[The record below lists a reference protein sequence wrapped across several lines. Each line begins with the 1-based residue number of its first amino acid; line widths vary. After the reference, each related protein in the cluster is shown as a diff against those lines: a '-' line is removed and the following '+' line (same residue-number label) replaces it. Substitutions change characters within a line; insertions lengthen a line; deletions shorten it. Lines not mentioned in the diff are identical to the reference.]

1 MNQELINDPKEFWKA
16 VLGQVEIE
24 ISPMVYKTLVSRTK
38 GVSFDKNILGV
49 FCEDNFVKK
58 NLETKYSKNIETAV
72 KNIGGDKVEIKFSV
86 TKDPEKKEIR
96 EELGPLF
103 SQQKSVET
111 MNEEKRIK
119 SNLNPK
125 FSFDTFI
132 LGKNNN
138 LAYAIATAISEK
150 PGELYNPVF
159 IYSKV
164 GLGKTHLIQ
173 AIGNKIIETKPGMRV
188 VYTTGE
194 TFTNELIETI
204 QSGKARGKY
213 TANQFR
219 EKFRKADV
227 LLIDDVQF
235 IIGRES
241 TQEEFFHT
249 FNALYMSGKQIVITS
264 DRPPK
269 DFNSLEDRITSRFSS
284 GIVADIQNPDVEMRV
299 AILRSKRDF
308 DKEKI
313 SNEVLTFI
321 AERVDSNIRELE
333 GAYIQAVTYAK
344 ATGTELTVDTASR
357 ALGATVKEKVVKNVN
372 VNEILKAVC
381 LYYSVKMQDIKGKR
395 RNQELVIPR
404 QVAMY
409 LMKEITDMPFMSIG
423 EFLGGRDHTTVMHG
437 VSKIQGEVAETGKIT
452 QDVVNV
458 KQIIFNG

>member
-1 MNQELINDPKEFWKA
+1 MNEALNNNPKEFWKA
-16 VLGQVEIE
+16 VLGQIQLE
-24 ISPMVYKTLVSRTK
+24 ISPMVYKTMVSRTT
-38 GVSFDKNILGV
+38 GVSFENDTLEV

-58 NLETKYSKNIETAV
+58 NLETKFSSVVDNSV
-72 KNIGGDKVEIKFSV
+72 KNIGGKGIKIKYSV
-86 TKDPEKKEIR
+86 SKEKEVKENKD
-96 EELGPLF
+96 ELGPLF
-103 SQQKSVET
+103 SQQKTAEKL
-111 MNEEKRIK
+111 NEEKRIK

-125 FSFDTFI
+125 FSFDNFI

-173 AIGNKIIETKPGMRV
+173 AVGNKIIETKPGMRV

-194 TFTNELIETI
+194 AFTNELIETI
-204 QSGKARGKY
+204 QSGKGRGKY

-249 FNALYMSGKQIVITS
+249 FNALYMSGKQILITS

-269 DFNSLEDRITSRFSS
+269 DFNSLEERITSRFSS
-284 GIVADIQNPDVEMRV
+284 GIVADIQNPDVETRV
-299 AILRSKRDF
+299 AILRSKRDAE
-308 DKEKI
+308 KENI
-313 SNEVLTFI
+313 PNEVLNFI

-333 GAYIQAVTYAK
+333 GAYIQVITYAK
-344 ATGTELTVDTASR
+344 ATGDVLTVDTAAR

-381 LYYSVKMQDIKGKR
+381 LYYSVKIQDIKGKR
-395 RNQELVIPR
+395 RHKELVLPR

-409 LMKEITDMPFMSIG
+409 LMKEITDIPFMSIG
-423 EFLGGRDHTTVMHG
+423 ELLGGRDHTTVMHG
-437 VSKIQGEVAETGKIT
+437 VNKIQEEIAETGKVT
-452 QDVVNV
+452 QDIVNV
-458 KQIIFNG
+458 KQIIFND

>member
-1 MNQELINDPKEFWKA
+1 MNQALINDPKEFWKA

-24 ISPMVYKTLVSRTK
+24 ISPMVYKTMISRTK
-38 GVSFDKNILGV
+38 GVSFDKNTLEV

-58 NLETKYSKNIETAV
+58 NLETKYSNNISTAV
-72 KNIGGDKVEIKFSV
+72 KNIGGDEVEIKFSV
-86 TKDPEKKEIR
+86 TKNKDKKENKD
-96 EELGPLF
+96 ELGPLF
-103 SQQKSVET
+103 SQQKSFET

-249 FNALYMSGKQIVITS
+249 FNALYMAGKQIVITS

-308 DKEKI
+308 EKEKI
-313 SNEVLTFI
+313 SNEVLNFI

-333 GAYIQAVTYAK
+333 GAYIQAITYAK
-344 ATGTELTVDTASR
+344 ATGTELTVDTAAR
-357 ALGATVKEKVVKNVN
+357 ALGATVKDKVVKNVN

-395 RNQELVIPR
+395 RNRELVLPR